1 MHNVSIDNFTGIGQ
15 QQPEFKNINAVGRT
29 EEKGDDAGDDL
40 SDYDC
45 DY

>member
-1 MHNVSIDNFTGIGQ
+1 
-15 QQPEFKNINAVGRT
+15 VGRT

-45 DY
+45 DYWEWERMFIV